1 MKLISEIIDIL
12 SSDTGKLSDALIK
25 TKVLLH
31 NVGHKEL
38 VPWVNSELNGYPDVD
53 SVPEYRV
60 LPAQVLVN
68 ASNGAYRVTSHHIPM
83 GHLDEK
89 HREDL
94 ETARMDQSLAVLE
107 KFTEDDDG
115 HLQAHIP
122 MESYGI
128 LGKGLGNSYQIESA
142 WCEISN
148 ASVLQILIQVRS
160 RLLDFVLELND
171 QFPSELDEEQV
182 KERIGSVDTE
192 NLFNSAIFGD
202 NTTIL
207 VGSSN
212 TQTVSNVNIKGDFN
226 ALAKTL
232 ENNGVSDADISALK
246 DAIDQDSTVINNDS
260 KEFGPA
266 VKLWLQRMLSKAVEA
281 SWNIE
286 LGIASSL
293 LATALNSFYGWF

>member
-31 NVGHKEL
+31 KIGHKEL
-38 VPWVNSELNGYPDVD
+38 VPWVNSELNGYPDRA

-68 ASNGAYRVTSHHIPM
+68 ASNGAYRATSHHIPM

-89 HREDL
+89 HRESI
-94 ETARMDQSLAVLE
+94 ETAIMDQSLAVLE
-107 KFTEDDDG
+107 KFTEKDTG

-122 MESYGI
+122 MELYGI
-128 LGKGLGNSYQIESA
+128 LGKGLGNFYQIESA
-142 WCEISN
+142 WSEIDHTN
-148 ASVLQILIQVRS
+148 VLQILIQVRS

-171 QFPSELDEEQV
+171 QFPNELNEEEV
-182 KERIGSVDTE
+182 KERISSVDAE

-212 TQTVSNVNIKGDFN
+212 TQAVSNVNIKGDFS

-232 ENNGVSDADISALK
+232 EKNGVSDSDITALK
-246 DAIDQDSTVINNDS
+246 VAIEQDSSVINDDS

-266 VKLWLQRMLSKAVEA
+266 VKLWLQTMLSKAVET
-281 SWNIE
+281 SWNIN

>member
-1 MKLISEIIDIL
+1 MQLISEIIEIL
-12 SSDTGKLSDALIK
+12 SSDSGKLSDALIK

-31 NVGHKEL
+31 KIGHKEL
-38 VPWVNSELNGYPDVD
+38 VPWVNSELNGYPDRD

-68 ASNGAYRVTSHHIPM
+68 ASNGAYRFTSHHIPM
-83 GHLDEK
+83 RHLDEK
-89 HREDL
+89 HRESI

-107 KFTEDDDG
+107 KFTEKDNG

-142 WCEISN
+142 WSQIGHT
-148 ASVLQILIQVRS
+148 SVLQILIQVRS

-171 QFPSELDEEQV
+171 QFPNELNEEEV
-182 KERIGSVDTE
+182 KERISHVDTE

-212 TQTVSNVNIKGDFN
+212 TQTVSNVNIKGDFD
-226 ALAKTL
+226 ALEKTL
-232 ENNGVSDADISALK
+232 EKNGVSGSDISALK
-246 DAIDQDSTVINNDS
+246 DAIDQDSSVISDDS

-266 VKLWLQRMLSKAVEA
+266 VKSWLQTMLSKAVET

>member
-1 MKLISEIIDIL
+1 MKLISEIIEIL

-31 NVGHKEL
+31 KIGHKEL
-38 VPWVNSELNGYPDVD
+38 VPWVNSELNGYPDRD
-53 SVPEYRV
+53 SVPEYRI
-60 LPAQVLVN
+60 LPAAVLVN

-83 GHLDEK
+83 GHLKEEQ
-89 HREDL
+89 RESV

-107 KFTEDDDG
+107 KFTEKDGG

-122 MESYGI
+122 MESYSL
-128 LGKGLGNSYQIESA
+128 LGKGLGNYYQIESA
-142 WCEISN
+142 WSEISPD
-148 ASVLQILIQVRS
+148 SVLQILIQVRS

-171 QFPSELDEEQV
+171 QFPSEMDEDQV
-182 KERIGSVDTE
+182 KEHIGSVDTE

-212 TQTVSNVNIKGDFN
+212 TQTVSNINVKGDFD

-232 ENNGVSDADISALK
+232 QNNGVSDIDITALK
-246 DAIDQDSTVINNDS
+246 DAIEQDASIVNNDS

-266 VKLWLQRMLSKAVEA
+266 VKSWLQTMLSKAVEA

-293 LATALNSFYGWF
+293 LASTLNSFYGWF

>member
-1 MKLISEIIDIL
+1 MKLISEIIEIL

-31 NVGHKEL
+31 KIGHKEL
-38 VPWVNSELNGYPDVD
+38 VPWVNNELNGYPDRD

-60 LPAQVLVN
+60 LSAQVLVN

-83 GHLDEK
+83 GHLNK
-89 HREDL
+89 KQRMTV

-107 KFTEDDDG
+107 KFTEKDNG

-122 MESYGI
+122 MESYGL
-128 LGKGLGNSYQIESA
+128 LGKGLGNHYQIESA
-142 WCEISN
+142 WSEISH
-148 ASVLQILIQVRS
+148 ASLLQILIQVRS

-182 KERIGSVDTE
+182 KERIGSVDAK

-212 TQTVSNVNIKGDFN
+212 AQSVSNVNLKGDFN

-232 ENNGVSDADISALK
+232 EKNGVSTLDITALK
-246 DAIDQDSTVINNDS
+246 DAIDEDSTVMNDDS
-260 KEFGPA
+260 REFGPA
-266 VKLWLQRMLSKAVEA
+266 VKSWLQAMLSKAVET

>member
-1 MKLISEIIDIL
+1 MKLIGEIIEIL
-12 SSDTGKLSDALIK
+12 SSDAGRLSDALIK

-31 NVGHKEL
+31 KIGHKEL
-38 VPWVNSELNGYPDVD
+38 VTWVNNELNGYPDRD

-68 ASNGAYRVTSHHIPM
+68 ASNIAYRITSQHIPM
-83 GHLDEK
+83 GHLDKK
-89 HREDL
+89 HRESL
-94 ETARMDQSLAVLE
+94 ETAKMDQSLAVLE
-107 KFTEDDDG
+107 KFAEKDNG

-128 LGKGLGNSYQIESA
+128 LGKGLDNSYQIESA
-142 WCEISN
+142 WSAISHT
-148 ASVLQILIQVRS
+148 SVLQLLIQVRS

-171 QFPSELDEEQV
+171 QFPNELNEDEV
-182 KERIGSVDTE
+182 KERIDSVDTG

-202 NTTIL
+202 NATIL

-212 TQTVSNVNIKGDFN
+212 TQTVSNINMKGDFS

-232 ENNGVSDADISALK
+232 EHNGVSESDINALK
-246 DAIDQDSTVINNDS
+246 TAIDQDSSIISDDS

-266 VKLWLQRMLSKAVEA
+266 VKSWLQIMLSKAVDA

>member
-1 MKLISEIIDIL
+1 MKLISEIIEIL

-31 NVGHKEL
+31 KIGHKEL
-38 VPWVNSELNGYPDVD
+38 VPWVNSELNGYPDRD

-60 LPAQVLVN
+60 LQAQVLVN

-83 GHLDEK
+83 GHLDKK
-89 HREDL
+89 HRESI

-107 KFTEDDDG
+107 KFTEKDTG

-128 LGKGLGNSYQIESA
+128 LDKGLGNSYEIESA
-142 WCEISN
+142 WSEIGHT
-148 ASVLQILIQVRS
+148 SVLQILTQVRS
-160 RLLDFVLELND
+160 RLLDFILELND
-171 QFPSELDEEQV
+171 QFPNELNEEEV
-182 KERIGSVDTE
+182 KERISNVDAE

-212 TQTVSNVNIKGDFN
+212 TQTVSNVNIKGDFS

-232 ENNGVSDADISALK
+232 ENNGVSDSDITALK
-246 DAIDQDSTVINNDS
+246 DAIDQDSSVINDDS

-266 VKLWLQRMLSKAVEA
+266 VKSWLQTMLSKAVET
-281 SWNIE
+281 SWKIE